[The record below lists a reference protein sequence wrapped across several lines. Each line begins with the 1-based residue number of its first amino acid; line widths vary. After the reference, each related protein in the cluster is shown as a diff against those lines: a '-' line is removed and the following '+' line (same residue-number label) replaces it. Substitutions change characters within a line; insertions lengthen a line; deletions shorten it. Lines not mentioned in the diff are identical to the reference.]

1 MSTLGNAKKPKET
14 LIGPTRSTARNES
27 GTNGKRVVVTF
38 AKEIDALRRHGLG
51 KRAGAARHHADQP
64 LVFRMEIVNEGGE
77 AFVHKC
83 FGRGKYG
90 MSIAGVVGR
99 GST

>member
-1 MSTLGNAKKPKET
+1 
-14 LIGPTRSTARNES
+14 
-27 GTNGKRVVVTF
+27 
-38 AKEIDALRRHGLG
+38 
-51 KRAGAARHHADQP
+51 
-64 LVFRMEIVNEGGE
+64 MEIVNEGGE